1 MMPQPAVIQEA
12 HFTRNA
18 EDFAHKDPML
28 SVLRAYCLGLLKA
41 CWYVNERIKFEH
53 YYEVSQLGSMS
64 AGHVHWLIHEAGGR
78 LCH

>member
-1 MMPQPAVIQEA
+1 MMPQPVVIQEA

-18 EDFAHKDPML
+18 EDFVHKDPML

-53 YYEVSQLGSMS
+53 YYEVSQRTR
-64 AGHVHWLIHEAGGR
+64 R
-78 LCH
+78 LETMCTV

>member
-1 MMPQPAVIQEA
+1 MGYPLSQTLFTSVYLEAIMMPQPVVIQEA

-53 YYEVSQLGSMS
+53 YYEVS
-64 AGHVHWLIHEAGGR
+64 
-78 LCH
+78 